1 MVDCEVEGGL
11 GMADQLYTGYYLHLT
26 SSITGDTHREPA
38 SGTYDSVVMHS
49 PGSLLDLGIPT
60 HNHVPTGRG

>member
-1 MVDCEVEGGL
+1 MTARLRRIRDDRSIVL
-11 GMADQLYTGYYLHLT
+11 GVLSAPHFLD
-26 SSITGDTHREPA
+26 SWDTHREPA
-38 SGTYDSVVMHS
+38 SGIYYSVVMHS